1 MQSLLIGQ
9 IAPSCLVLLFSCQ
22 RHSVSHGQGLNSSRA
37 EGTGLLME
45 ALCSLVTFTA
55 PLETSW
61 WPIGWALWLGATVLL
76 SLSTKSFCHC
86 TRLKFSPFVI
96 SLTYFP
102 RSVCLFLFFS
112 VVLFMVSPRKMSL
125 TVVSQHVNREN
136 GRKTIALLCI
146 QTCEQWCIVGASRYA
161 SVERWL
167 NAVFFK
173 HSFMWMPEF
182 SAYPLPEV
190 DLNTS
195 HLTFYEVS
203 IKVALA
209 TCIFPTG

>member
-9 IAPSCLVLLFSCQ
+9 IAPGCLVLLFSCQ

-61 WPIGWALWLGATVLL
+61 WPIRCALWVGATVLL

-86 TRLKFSPFVI
+86 TTLKFSPFVI

-102 RSVCLFLFFS
+102 RSVLFFCCCCCTFYGKPS
-112 VVLFMVSPRKMSL
+112 
-125 TVVSQHVNREN
+125 EN
-136 GRKTIALLCI
+136 EPYCRVTA
-146 QTCEQWCIVGASRYA
+146 CEQRKW
-161 SVERWL
+161 
-167 NAVFFK
+167 
-173 HSFMWMPEF
+173 
-182 SAYPLPEV
+182 
-190 DLNTS
+190 
-195 HLTFYEVS
+195 
-203 IKVALA
+203 
-209 TCIFPTG
+209 

>member
-9 IAPSCLVLLFSCQ
+9 IAPGCLVLLFSCQ

-61 WPIGWALWLGATVLL
+61 WPIRWALWVGATTVPL
-76 SLSTKSFCHC
+76 SLSTKSFCHR
-86 TRLKFSPFVI
+86 TRLQFSTFVI

-102 RSVCLFLFFS
+102 RGVYFFFI
-112 VVLFMVSPRKMSL
+112 VLFMVSTGKMSL
-125 TVVSQHVNREN
+125 TVMSQHVNREN
-136 GRKTIALLCI
+136 GRKNIALLCV

-161 SVERWL
+161 SAEHWL
-167 NAVFFK
+167 NALFFK

-195 HLTFYEVS
+195 CLTFYEVN

-209 TCIFPTG
+209 TCISPTG